1 MAEVSFS
8 DNGAG
13 VPAEQLSKLFDLFY
27 RGDASRT
34 APGSGSG
41 LGLAVVKKAVTAMG
55 GQVRAE
61 NVDGGGLR
69 IILTLPF
76 SKEDSHG

>member
-1 MAEVSFS
+1 MGPVSPQSSFPS
-8 DNGAG
+8 C
-13 VPAEQLSKLFDLFY
+13 STWFY